1 MVTLTDLIVESQSLM
16 RRYAARQLRSQGMK
30 PEEVEVSSHS
40 CVSQRDIQRVFTFYQ
55 WLMKM
60 YRKEKHHGE
69 REEDYNR
76 RAVMVSLG

>member
-1 MVTLTDLIVESQSLM
+1 M
-16 RRYAARQLRSQGMK
+16 RRYAARQLRKQGMK

-55 WLMKM
+55 WLMTV
-60 YRKEKHHGE
+60 YRYVRLHGQKEV
-69 REEDYNR
+69 DYNR

>member
-1 MVTLTDLIVESQSLM
+1 M
-16 RRYAARQLRSQGMK
+16 RRYAARQLRKQGMK

-55 WLMKM
+55 WLMTV
-60 YRKEKHHGE
+60 YRKRLCNQKET
-69 REEDYNR
+69 DYNR

>member
-1 MVTLTDLIVESQSLM
+1 M
-16 RRYAARQLRSQGMK
+16 RRYAARQLRKQGMK

-55 WLMKM
+55 WLMTV
-60 YRKEKHHGE
+60 YRKRLRDQKET
-69 REEDYNR
+69 DYNR